1 MTTISKA
8 LVGTVAAGALA
19 MVPATAASAADR
31 YGRDRGISVGD
42 VIAGAVVLGG
52 IAAVAGSLGGNNN
65 RYDDRYYRD
74 GNYGYY
80 NGNPRAAVEQ
90 CVNAARVDAQRRGY
104 GYAQVTDIRDVDDT
118 RYGWRVKGRLTV
130 DGARY
135 NSGYGRYNNGYYS
148 NSRYDRRYESRYGRD
163 DGSFTC
169 YIDRGRVSRMNYSGI
184 RGM

>member
-1 MTTISKA
+1 MTTIRNA

-19 MVPATAASAADR
+19 MVPATAASAQGRYDR
-31 YGRDRGISVGD
+31 DGGISAGEI
-42 VIAGAVVLGG
+42 IAGAVVLGG
-52 IAAVAGSLGGNNN
+52 IAAVASSIGNSN
-65 RYDDRYYRD
+65 RSDSYYRG

-90 CVNAARVDAQRRGY
+90 CVQATRVDAQRRGY

-130 DGARY
+130 DGAR
-135 NSGYGRYNNGYYS
+135 GYYR
-148 NSRYDRRYESRYGRD
+148 NSRYDRYDNRYGRYDSSRD

-169 YIDRGRVSRMNYSGI
+169 YIDRGRVSRLDYSGI
-184 RGM
+184 RGL